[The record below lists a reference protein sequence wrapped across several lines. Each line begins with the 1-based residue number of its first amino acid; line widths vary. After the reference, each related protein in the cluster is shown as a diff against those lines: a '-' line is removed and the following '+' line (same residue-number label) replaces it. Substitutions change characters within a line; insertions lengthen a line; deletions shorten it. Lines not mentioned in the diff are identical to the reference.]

1 MYVGIAV
8 DDVVVDVVVVV
19 IVVYFMVVF
28 YTFVKY
34 NILIMPQ
41 TEQLTKQKYIKLY
54 KKFYVFLV
62 FKK

>member
-8 DDVVVDVVVVV
+8 VVVVVVV

-34 NILIMPQ
+34 NILIMLQ
-41 TEQLTKQKYIKLY
+41 TEHETKNYIK
-54 KKFYVFLV
+54 VFIL
-62 FKK
+62 